1 MRISF
6 YFLLFCCSQLSYSA
20 DYTRAEYI
28 DRFQEVAISEMKL
41 YGIPASITLA
51 QGLLESNNGN
61 SMLATKAN
69 NHFGIKCHSNWEGK
83 RIYKDDDAKNEC
95 FRVYSSAW
103 ESFRDHS
110 KFLQSNRY
118 QFLYEFKSTDY
129 KSWARGLKKAGYAT
143 DPKYPDLLIKII
155 EDNELH
161 QYDDPKFQK
170 KIIRDEEAETQE
182 PEIVQEIK
190 EPKKATAGLPR
201 ANEVVVRERLSPN
214 RVRYILSPHHV
225 SAAVLAHQLNIG
237 LWQVK
242 AYNDVQRDHEFEKGE
257 IIYLQPKRRKSV
269 LKTYTVKEGDTPWSI
284 SQQEAIKLKK
294 LLKYNGLE
302 KGASLEKGQSLKMQ
316 P

>member
-155 EDNELH
+155 EDNC
-161 QYDDPKFQK
+161 
-170 KIIRDEEAETQE
+170 INT
-182 PEIVQEIK
+182 
-190 EPKKATAGLPR
+190 T
-201 ANEVVVRERLSPN
+201 
-214 RVRYILSPHHV
+214 IL
-225 SAAVLAHQLNIG
+225 N
-237 LWQVK
+237 
-242 AYNDVQRDHEFEKGE
+242 F
-257 IIYLQPKRRKSV
+257 RRKSSGMRRQKHKS
-269 LKTYTVKEGDTPWSI
+269 LRLFK
-284 SQQEAIKLKK
+284 KLKNLRKPQRVFPEQTK
-294 LLKYNGLE
+294 LWFGKDSVQTGCATFYRPTMCRPLYWLINSTSDCGK
-302 KGASLEKGQSLKMQ
+302 
-316 P
+316 